1 MQENIVGAG
10 ELRDRSLLEED
21 IFDASKDEGVVFLHE
36 VSRCCTSPRENT
48 DS

>member
-1 MQENIVGAG
+1 LQENIVGAG

-21 IFDASKDEGVVFLHE
+21 IFNASKDERVVLLHE
-36 VSRCCTSPRENT
+36 VSRCSASLREDT